1 MPNPSIPDP
10 SSIFFTIIYPKQV
23 ESYVRFRNF
32 APEVVPSTP
41 YVPKNNLLG
50 QPQMLKMNEVLRIA
64 VQKSG
69 RLSEDSLNL
78 FKECGI
84 KFDNGAGKLKATS
97 SNFPAEF
104 LFLRDDD
111 IPGYVEDGVADI
123 GIVGQNVHVETSKHV
138 NEVKLL
144 GFSKCRLS
152 IAIPRSETYA
162 SVKELEGKSIATSYP
177 VILGNFLKDNG
188 VTAHIHEI
196 SGSVEIA
203 PSIGLAHAVCDIVS
217 SGGTLLSNGLKEVE
231 VIFRSEAIM
240 IGYPN
245 LSPEKQ
251 NILNQILFRIDSV
264 QRAKNRKYVVLN
276 TKQEN
281 IALIRQLLPGMK
293 APSILPL
300 ADEGWVSM
308 HSVIEEQDF
317 WQNIEKLR
325 DAGAEGILVLPI
337 EKMIF

>member
-1 MPNPSIPDP
+1 VTQN
-10 SSIFFTIIYPKQV
+10 
-23 ESYVRFRNF
+23 
-32 APEVVPSTP
+32 
-41 YVPKNNLLG
+41 
-50 QPQMLKMNEVLRIA
+50 LRIA

-123 GIVGQNVHVETSKHV
+123 GIVGQNVHVESNKNV
-138 NEVKLL
+138 SEVKLL

-152 IAIPRSETYA
+152 IAIPRSEVYNGI
-162 SVKELEGKSIATSYP
+162 EDLEGKDIATSYP
-177 VILGNFLKDNG
+177 IILGNYLKDNG
-188 VTAHIHEI
+188 VTSHIHEI

-240 IGYPN
+240 IGCPTM
-245 LSPEKQ
+245 SAEKQ
-251 NILNQILFRIDSV
+251 DILNQILFRIDAV
-264 QRAKNRKYVVLN
+264 QRAKNNKYVVLN
-276 TKQEN
+276 TKNEN
-281 IALIRQLLPGMK
+281 IQAISKLLPGMQS
-293 APSILPL
+293 PSVIPL
-300 ADEGWVSM
+300 AQEGWSAM
-308 HSVIEEQDF
+308 SSVINENDF

-325 DAGAEGILVLPI
+325 EAGAEGILVMPI
-337 EKMIF
+337 EKMIY

>member
-1 MPNPSIPDP
+1 VTQN
-10 SSIFFTIIYPKQV
+10 
-23 ESYVRFRNF
+23 
-32 APEVVPSTP
+32 
-41 YVPKNNLLG
+41 
-50 QPQMLKMNEVLRIA
+50 LRIA

-123 GIVGQNVHVETSKHV
+123 GIVGQNVHVESNKNV
-138 NEVKLL
+138 SEVKLL

-152 IAIPRSETYA
+152 IAIPRGDEY
-162 SVKELEGKSIATSYP
+162 KGIDDLEGKDIATSYP
-177 VILGNFLKDNG
+177 IILGSYLKEHG
-188 VTAHIHEI
+188 VTSHIHEI

-240 IGYPN
+240 IGCPT
-245 LSPEKQ
+245 LSAEKQ
-251 NILNQILFRIDSV
+251 DILNQILFRIDAV
-264 QRAKNRKYVVLN
+264 QRAKNNKYVVLN
-276 TKQEN
+276 TKNEN
-281 IALIRQLLPGMK
+281 IEAISKLLPGMQS
-293 APSILPL
+293 PSIIPL
-300 ADEGWVSM
+300 AQAGWSAM
-308 HSVIEEQDF
+308 SSVINENDF

-325 DAGAEGILVLPI
+325 EAGAEGILVMPI
-337 EKMIF
+337 EKMIY

>member
-1 MPNPSIPDP
+1 LD
-10 SSIFFTIIYPKQV
+10 TI
-23 ESYVRFRNF
+23 
-32 APEVVPSTP
+32 
-41 YVPKNNLLG
+41 
-50 QPQMLKMNEVLRIA
+50 LRIA

-123 GIVGQNVHVETSKHV
+123 GIVGQNVHVESHKKV
-138 NEVKLL
+138 SEVKLL

-152 IAIPRSETYA
+152 IAIPRGETYEG
-162 SVKELEGKSIATSYP
+162 VKSLEGKDIATSYP
-177 VILGNFLKDNG
+177 IILGNYLKENG
-188 VTAHIHEI
+188 VSAHIHEI

-231 VIFRSEAIM
+231 KIFFSQAIM
-240 IGYPN
+240 IGCPTM
-245 LSPEKQ
+245 SQEKQ
-251 NILNQILFRIDSV
+251 TILMPFNVPKTI
-264 QRAKNRKYVVLN
+264 N
-276 TKQEN
+276 
-281 IALIRQLLPGMK
+281 M
-293 APSILPL
+293 
-300 ADEGWVSM
+300 
-308 HSVIEEQDF
+308 
-317 WQNIEKLR
+317 
-325 DAGAEGILVLPI
+325 
-337 EKMIF
+337 